1 MPLDVQRVWNACGEA
16 FDRFN
21 SAGDSFSENIERPVI
36 EELVGDLA
44 GANVLDL
51 GCGSGPYSCRF
62 AELGADVAGLDLSRA
77 MISLAQNRARER
89 NLTVDFRVADIRD
102 PLPFDDAR
110 FDLVFSATALHYVD
124 DLTSFMRE
132 AARVMNRN
140 GRFVASVLHPLST
153 ANFSL
158 ARSEDVE
165 GPDPWQGWYFGSPL
179 RCIETPWLGF
189 GNVSEEGRKISCHH
203 HTTSEYF
210 DSFRSA
216 GLTVTRLLEP
226 APPADYA
233 SRNPARY
240 DEAMRRP
247 IYLILQGN
255 KAT

>member
-1 MPLDVQRVWNACGEA
+1 MPLDVKRNWNACGEA

-21 SAGDSFSENIERPVI
+21 SAEDSFSENIERPVI
-36 EELVGDLA
+36 EELVGDIT
-44 GANVLDL
+44 GIKMLDL

-62 AELGADVAGLDLSRA
+62 AELGADVVGLDLSRA
-77 MISLAQNRARER
+77 MISLAQNRALER

-102 PLPFDDAR
+102 PLPFDHER

-124 DLTSFMRE
+124 DLTGFMRE
-132 AARVMNRN
+132 TARVMNPK

-158 ARSEDVE
+158 SNAEEVE

-179 RCIETPWLGF
+179 RCIETPWLEF

-203 HTTSEYF
+203 HTTADYF
-210 DSFRSA
+210 DSLLSA

-226 APPADYA
+226 APPAAYA
-233 SRNPARY
+233 SKNSARY

-247 IYLILQGN
+247 VYLILQGN
-255 KAT
+255 KPA